1 VVPSATN
8 AFMSFGRP
16 RPVTLTELPACFT
29 TWAAARMPTV
39 VGATIALRSGYF
51 CRRPLASLVLLVA
64 SSSP

>member
-1 VVPSATN
+1 MVPSATN

-16 RPVTLTELPACFT
+16 RPVTLTALAACFT

-39 VGATIALRSGYF
+39 VGATMTLRFGYF
-51 CRRPLASLVLLVA
+51 WRRPLASLVLFVA